1 MTRLPWLGPRGEG
14 WVAVQLVILVAI
26 ALAGATGPAWSGA
39 PRIAGAAV
47 GIASMLI
54 GAVLATRGVVDLREA
69 LTPFPHPRPDAP
81 LVEQGAYR
89 LARHPIYGGLVL
101 GAVGWGLITASALA
115 LALATVLLAFFDLKS
130 RREEAWLVDRFPA
143 YEAYRRR
150 TRRLIPFVY

>member
-1 MTRLPWLGPRGEG
+1 
-14 WVAVQLVILVAI
+14 
-26 ALAGATGPAWSGA
+26 
-39 PRIAGAAV
+39 
-47 GIASMLI
+47 MLI